1 MQDRVCYFSKDDLS
15 LGHYLEMA
23 EKRIQEVSKGD
34 MPTDIEGIIE
44 LWHIKRM
51 FENDCRLLKW
61 DDKEYQTLR
70 NQTSEYNKII
80 ANFFNTLNPKTIKN
94 EFELLEWGYKKSFWE
109 IIDAYKLYKLL
120 EPKTLREILTE
131 NINYVREVLECQ
143 GIVEKF
149 KSIIREVL
157 ISNVNSAHILLDKY
171 VAKQDLYG
179 EKKILLPSNLTLED
193 KEQMLINYLKSDEPN
208 INYVRLISQIKDCN
222 QIKISPKTRL
232 MAERLAQKL
241 NEELLNNPNTKI
253 FHWSIRIQ
261 FVDEEGV
268 PPRCIIIDET
278 GCPTYTYSVSHIRN
292 QENEYL
298 VYNCISLF
306 EWLDNQRMINLINK
320 RTEVDTLETILIDK
334 GRDAY
339 PTYMEFDKKNRL
351 SLHQMYGYREALNK
365 INISFETV
373 LKQYYEQ
380 HLKDVYGYPGLEIN
394 LPKTDDSALDKCLII
409 CPLLDA
415 IVKQYSS
422 FVEYGEIDKELIRLS
437 KPLKV
442 EQGKSI
448 LINKYYEIA
457 EDNDDVKSVLYGLF
471 GAGNSLL
478 AYVEPFKNKNYHS
491 LIDLLINEEKVL
503 YSNYHA
509 YQKPHL
515 DFLIKQ
521 GVIGVNSD
529 GYVFIA
535 DPSMVSVLKSLWE
548 YEACS
553 YWHFGETER
562 KTIDE
567 MYAKGWLV
575 KDNHLLS
582 KPERDFFSYYLDNMK
597 FTNGKAYRNH
607 YAHGDVLSA
616 EDTNTHSV
624 AYITFLELLTIL
636 LLKIEDDLCLARKAK
651 ALAAASV
658 RPPHPSYPTIRTNN
672 I

>member
-1 MQDRVCYFSKDDLS
+1 MQDRVCYFSKNDLS
-15 LGHYLEMA
+15 LGYYLEMA

-61 DDKEYQTLR
+61 DDKEYQALK
-70 NQTSEYNKII
+70 NQTNEYNKII

-120 EPKTLREILTE
+120 EPEALREILTE

-157 ISNVNSAHILLDKY
+157 INNVNCAHILLKKY
-171 VAKQDLYG
+171 VAKQDLHG
-179 EKKILLPSNLTLED
+179 EKKIYLPSNLTIED
-193 KEQMLINYLKSDEPN
+193 KEQMLINYLESDEPN
-208 INYVRLISQIKDCN
+208 INYVRLISQIKDSN

-232 MAERLAQKL
+232 IAERLAQKL
-241 NEELLNNPNTKI
+241 NDELLNNPNTKI

-261 FVDEEGV
+261 FVDKEGV
-268 PPRCIIIDET
+268 PPRCIIIDEI
-278 GCPTYTYSVSHIRN
+278 GSPTYTYSVSHIRN
-292 QENEYL
+292 QENGYL

-415 IVKQYSS
+415 IVKQYSA
-422 FVEYGEIDKELIRLS
+422 FVDYGEIDKELIRLS

-442 EQGKSI
+442 EECKS
-448 LINKYYEIA
+448 LLANKYFEIVN
-457 EDNDDVKSVLYGLF
+457 DNNEIKSVLGGLF
-471 GAGNSLL
+471 GTGNSLL
-478 AYVEPFKNKNYHS
+478 AHVEPFKEKHYHS
-491 LIDLLINEEKVL
+491 LIDLLENETTVL
-503 YSNYHA
+503 YSNYLA
-509 YQKPHL
+509 FQRPHL

-521 GVIGVNSD
+521 GVIGGNAD
-529 GYVFIA
+529 GYVYIA
-535 DPSMVSVLKSLWE
+535 NSSMVKVLRSIWE
-548 YEACS
+548 YDACS
-553 YWHFGETER
+553 YWHYEETER
-562 KTIDE
+562 KTIDD
-567 MYAKGWLV
+567 MCAKGWLM

-582 KPERDFFSYYLDNMK
+582 RLERDYFSYYLDNMK
-597 FTNGKAYRNH
+597 FTNGMAYRNH

-651 ALAAASV
+651 ALQV
-658 RPPHPSYPTIRTNN
+658 EGKVM
-672 I
+672 

>member
-15 LGHYLEMA
+15 LGHYLGMA

-61 DDKEYQTLR
+61 DDKEYQTLK
-70 NQTSEYNKII
+70 NQTNEYNKII

-120 EPKTLREILTE
+120 EPETLRKILTE

-171 VAKQDLYG
+171 VAKQDLHG
-179 EKKILLPSNLTLED
+179 EKKIYLPSNLTIED
-193 KEQMLINYLKSDEPN
+193 KEQMLTNYLESDEPN

-232 MAERLAQKL
+232 MADRLAQKL
-241 NEELLNNPNTKI
+241 NDELMSSPTTIKTN
-253 FHWSIRIQ
+253 WSVGIQ
-261 FVDEEGV
+261 FLDDEKNE
-268 PPRCIIIDET
+268 PIELNIDEK
-278 GCPTYTYSVSHIRN
+278 GIPTYIYSIPYIKKCGNIRR
-292 QENEYL
+292 
-298 VYNCISLF
+298 VTNCISLF
-306 EWLDNQRMINLINK
+306 GWLNNHRMLNLINK
-320 RTEVDTLETILIDK
+320 RSEVDTMETLLIDK
-334 GRDAY
+334 GKDAY
-339 PTYMEFDKKNRL
+339 PTYMVFSQKNRL
-351 SLHQMYGYREALNK
+351 SLYQLYGYRNALNT
-365 INISFETV
+365 INSSYEGE
-373 LKQYYEQ
+373 LKQFYEQ
-380 HLKDVYGYPGLEIN
+380 YLKEVYDYPGLAIN
-394 LPKTDDSALDKCLII
+394 LPKDDDSALNKCLII
-409 CPLLDA
+409 CPVLDA
-415 IVKQYSS
+415 IIKQYNA
-422 FVEYGEIDKELIRLS
+422 FVVEGEIDKELIRLS

-491 LIDLLINEEKVL
+491 LIDLLVNEEKVL

-607 YAHGDVLSA
+607 YLHGDTLSVDDINA
-616 EDTNTHSV
+616 HSV

-636 LLKIEDDLCLARKAK
+636 LLKIEDDLWLARKAK
-651 ALAAASV
+651 TLQGEGK
-658 RPPHPSYPTIRTNN
+658 I